1 MTSSTITIATTNI
14 TNIYCRH
21 RGVRQKP
28 QRLPL
33 VSPVLLIT
41 TSIISILFLFLE
53 SASSFIPITL
63 PPVVSTNYYLSSAS
77 ASASESASSSSSSSL
92 YDTAT
97 GQHVVVVG
105 GGIGGLAVA
114 ARIAASSSSSSS
126 SETKPTKVTILEKN
140 AQVGGR
146 CGSFWVDPTVG
157 KVDLDTTGNNDGDNN
172 YKKSSLFRH
181 EQGPSLLLLPSIYK
195 DLFTE
200 TTSTNKTASD
210 YGLDIVQC
218 VPAYQVI
225 FDDGDRI
232 SVGFPEQIQQQQQYQ
247 YQEVEKALSRTKMD
261 TYEVDGSK
269 KWDDYMTITS
279 AYLNAG
285 LPNFIEE
292 RLDLTTL
299 PEFLI
304 QSLKN
309 FGRAWPLKPHSDVL
323 DEIFDSNKLK
333 ALASFQ
339 DLYVGLE
346 PYRNEKLIGGGVLKS
361 TAPAV
366 FGLLAAIELH
376 PTNDK
381 AGGTYVRYTFS
392 PFILKCRNMSHIRID
407 EMFYPIDFFSTEF
420 CDTNQLIL
428 TIFASFCL
436 LIIILCSYI
445 STSICT
451 HGWIPSR
458 NKRIGTFGDRF
469 GCRYSMR
476 YDRNGCNQGWSLA
489 TIFNY

>member
-1 MTSSTITIATTNI
+1 MTIATTNI
-14 TNIYCRH
+14 TNMYCHH

-77 ASASESASSSSSSSL
+77 ASESSSSSSSSSL
-92 YDTAT
+92 HDTAT

-157 KVDLDTTGNNDGDNN
+157 KVDYLDTGNNDGGDNN

-232 SVGFPEQIQQQQQYQ
+232 SVGFPEQIQQQQQQ

-381 AGGTYVRYTFS
+381 AGGTYGILFS

-407 EMFYPIDFFSTEF
+407 EIFYLIDFFFTEF
-420 CDTNQLIL
+420 CDTNQ
-428 TIFASFCL
+428 
-436 LIIILCSYI
+436 
-445 STSICT
+445 
-451 HGWIPSR
+451 
-458 NKRIGTFGDRF
+458 
-469 GCRYSMR
+469 
-476 YDRNGCNQGWSLA
+476 
-489 TIFNY
+489 